1 VRKLVKRHEEGPEVQ
16 QAVGKRPI
24 KFSVQ
29 ADDIE
34 QLLDYACEAGAE
46 KAMAVRV
53 ADLTFR
59 ESRRRKCEVPGC
71 PSYLTNMHCP
81 PKTPDARWMQSCLPQ
96 AYESG
101 ILAVMYSSE
110 QEVAFPHQLRG
121 AGVWSNKTDKLVER
135 IESRA
140 QALGY
145 YKAMGFSC
153 GACALCGMWTQK
165 WIIKVLAGEDAR
177 KCAVLDGRICLL
189 HRRSRPSAEA
199 CGVNL
204 IELIRAAGLAPTH
217 LIFPEV
223 SPDAVPRCPWYALVL
238 VG

>member
-1 VRKLVKRHEEGPEVQ
+1 VQ
-16 QAVGKRPI
+16 QAVGTGTV

-29 ADDIE
+29 PDDIE
-34 QLLDYACEAGAE
+34 RLLDYSRAAGAE
-46 KAMAVRV
+46 KALAVRV

-96 AYESG
+96 AYEYG
-101 ILAVMYSSE
+101 ILAVMYSPE
-110 QEVAFPHQLRG
+110 QDVAFPHQLRG

-153 GACALCGMWTQK
+153 GACALCGMWTEK
-165 WIIKVLAGEDAR
+165 WIMKVLAGEDAR
-177 KCAVLDGRICLL
+177 KCAVLDGKICLL

-204 IELIRAAGLAPTH
+204 IEFIRAAGLAPRH

-238 VG
+238 IG

>member
-1 VRKLVKRHEEGPEVQ
+1 MQ
-16 QAVGKRPI
+16 QAAGTHTV

-29 ADDIE
+29 PDDIE
-34 QLLDYACEAGAE
+34 RLLDYAHEAGAE
-46 KAMAVRV
+46 KALAVRV

-71 PSYLTNMHCP
+71 PSYLTNIHCP

-96 AYESG
+96 AYEYG
-101 ILAVMYSSE
+101 ILVITCSSPE

-165 WIIKVLAGEDAR
+165 WIMKVLAGEDAR
-177 KCAVLDGRICLL
+177 KCAVLDGKIPYL

-204 IELIRAAGLAPTH
+204 IEFIRAAGLAPP
-217 LIFPEV
+217 I
-223 SPDAVPRCPWYALVL
+223 
-238 VG
+238 